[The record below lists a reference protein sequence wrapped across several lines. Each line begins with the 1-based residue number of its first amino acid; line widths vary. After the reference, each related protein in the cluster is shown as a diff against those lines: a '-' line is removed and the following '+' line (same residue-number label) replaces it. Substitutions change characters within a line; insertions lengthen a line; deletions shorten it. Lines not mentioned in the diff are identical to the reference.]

1 MIGLA
6 DARRIVLD
14 ACSPLDVVPCPLA
27 SALGCVT
34 ASPVVADAPVP
45 AFANSSMD
53 GFALVAA
60 DTLEAPVVLNVV
72 ATTLAGMAP
81 ASLGGGEAVRIMTGA
96 PLPSGADAV
105 CMIERTMPGPGAG
118 EVTIESV
125 VRRGEFVRHP
135 GDDLVAGQVVVDAGT
150 HLGPAHLGVLAAIGV
165 ERVEVIRRPRVGV
178 LSTGDELVAAGSPLA
193 PGQIRDANRPSLL
206 ALVERAG
213 CEAVDLGVAPDDE
226 EAITEAVTLGSERCD
241 AVVVSGGVSVGDA
254 DLVKVVLGRLC
265 EGTMHWMQ
273 IAIKPAKPF
282 AFGVATASATPIFG
296 VPGNPGSAMVSF
308 ELLVRPALNQ
318 LAGRPAFGAPQLS
331 AVADEPL
338 ERVRDGKTHFLRV
351 IAEAGADGRIHVR
364 SSGVQASHVLSAMAA
379 ANALAE
385 VPDGTGIG
393 AGEQVD
399 ILLLEADALA
409 AASRRTAAVARR

>member
-1 MIGLA
+1 
-6 DARRIVLD
+6 
-14 ACSPLDVVPCPLA
+14 
-27 SALGCVT
+27 
-34 ASPVVADAPVP
+34 
-45 AFANSSMD
+45 
-53 GFALVAA
+53 
-60 DTLEAPVVLNVV
+60 
-72 ATTLAGMAP
+72 
-81 ASLGGGEAVRIMTGA
+81 
-96 PLPSGADAV
+96 
-105 CMIERTMPGPGAG
+105 
-118 EVTIESV
+118 
-125 VRRGEFVRHP
+125 
-135 GDDLVAGQVVVDAGT
+135 
-150 HLGPAHLGVLAAIGV
+150 VLAAIGV
-165 ERVEVIRRPRVGV
+165 ERVEVLRRPRVGV

-296 VPGNPGSAMVSF
+296 VPGNPVSAMVSF